1 MLKTKGVFLEGRM
14 GRMRNKRPRKLMEVK
29 YFLKI
34 IIKEKEKKTRSEFR
48 MQSEKNK
55 TREQGRKIDSKKFA
69 KKEIKVEKR
78 RE

>member
-34 IIKEKEKKTRSEFR
+34 IIKEKEKK
-48 MQSEKNK
+48 KHGANLGCK
-55 TREQGRKIDSKKFA
+55 VRKIKQGNKEEKQIAKNLRKK
-69 KKEIKVEKR
+69 K
-78 RE
+78 